1 MSAESNSYGNL
12 VCKESLTALENDKNS
27 NLELKQLRKPG
38 ISIVLAL
45 SDQQLHLKREGDV
58 YGHNTVKTK
67 LTFHEEEK
75 FIAILISTWWQKDLF
90 PSEYLKHV

>member
-67 LTFHEEEK
+67 LTF
-75 FIAILISTWWQKDLF
+75 
-90 PSEYLKHV
+90 